1 MLNNYG
7 HVNILVVDLVVVVVV
22 VVVVADV
29 VLILPL
35 AIVTE
40 WVGPGEV
47 DWEVEDMAV
56 EGTREER
63 EVGASGL
70 TRIKKE

>member
-1 MLNNYG
+1 M
-7 HVNILVVDLVVVVVV
+7 VDVE
-22 VVVVADV
+22 
-29 VLILPL
+29 ILPL

-40 WVGPGEV
+40 WVGLEGSGEGGREEEGV
-47 DWEVEDMAV
+47 AV

-70 TRIKKE
+70 TRIKKKSDLSNIFNM